1 MKTFNGNASTDTPRQ
16 SAFSRAVH
24 SIRTR
29 YSLIAAMFLLSLL
42 ALFYAGGRVVLVHL
56 VRDTEEQV
64 KDLGSDLARLAYRDA
79 DRARLRLS
87 AVVGAVLPD
96 IAAGRLG
103 VRDLLSPGV
112 RHEPLSLAIRLSRD
126 GQPGE
131 GACRD
136 VRGEIVSVSA
146 RQISIYREML
156 AAWCRN
162 LEKGQG
168 GMSMPVGLLR
178 LADRQHYV
186 TLHPLVDG
194 FLAVGVPFEAAAFAH
209 AMRNNRSG
217 MAISITHRQVDVQ
230 MRSHRTA
237 VDGVRNDY
245 GFVPL
250 FSESAN
256 FYAGGFWD
264 LGSAP
269 FEAVFAV
276 RDIAGNAVSMIAVSL
291 PKTLASVTTL
301 AISRLTFFVALVGIL
316 VVLPLFLIQ

>member
-1 MKTFNGNASTDTPRQ
+1 MLFRSKGADSTDTPRQ

-156 AAWCRN
+156 A
-162 LEKGQG
+162 
-168 GMSMPVGLLR
+168 
-178 LADRQHYV
+178 DR
-186 TLHPLVDG
+186 
-194 FLAVGVPFEAAAFAH
+194 
-209 AMRNNRSG
+209 
-217 MAISITHRQVDVQ
+217 
-230 MRSHRTA
+230 
-237 VDGVRNDY
+237 
-245 GFVPL
+245 
-250 FSESAN
+250 
-256 FYAGGFWD
+256 
-264 LGSAP
+264 
-269 FEAVFAV
+269 
-276 RDIAGNAVSMIAVSL
+276 
-291 PKTLASVTTL
+291 KSV
-301 AISRLTFFVALVGIL
+301 V
-316 VVLPLFLIQ
+316 